1 MTTMQFA
8 SWAQTAVGN
17 ALGTGEGPDP
27 LPAARLTPGL
37 SLVHPDGHT
46 TPVIAPSTV
55 TMLGPEAVAGLDP
68 RVVVRTDPPAGAG
81 DVEDNYLV
89 SVDLQPVELPW
100 MFTPAH
106 PDAQHRLR
114 PWIVLVVV
122 EVSKSRLTSGVL
134 GQTLSAGVDELPDL
148 RDSWGWAHVQL
159 SAEPSQRVARLLCP
173 RRLAPTTRYLACIV
187 PSFIYDPVSRSYS
200 QAWTIEQG
208 DEAHLPVYYF
218 WEFGTGVTGDFEDL
232 VRRLGPAP
240 SDRTAKLGRLIVD
253 IQAPWAND
261 KPLHE
266 APTPAP
272 LAVPG
277 ALGIIAATHP
287 DPSLPPT
294 ALQDFVS
301 RLAAQCNAGRGLHE
315 DQAPGDTTP
324 YAVAPPIYGG
334 LHVNR
339 DSIPEDA
346 AMAIDWAD
354 ELNIQIPTRVA
365 AGLGTEYV
373 RAGQEWLM
381 ARAWEQAGAI
391 REANRRRAMGQ
402 LAAAVGE
409 SLHRKHVQHLN
420 PGETMSLAAPAAT
433 RTRPWTKEL
442 PFATAVAVSVMP
454 TAAAS
459 SAFARF
465 VRPGGPV
472 ARTAGVLSS
481 SVIERSLAGEIA
493 VPAAKSAPQFATDA
507 ERTQVE
513 PRDSALSTAS
523 TAERSV
529 TAATDLINLRALADT
544 ARVAG
549 LTNTADTLISQLDDL
564 PVNGEDVKTGK
575 LDRLRHS
582 VAAELNS
589 VIDGIATMRAELID
603 PASGHTGAAATAL
616 GVRLDPDL
624 VATALT
630 AALAPAHAIERR
642 LDAEVTVPEIFTI
655 GSSMS
660 PVMKYP
666 EFPAPMALALLS
678 FAPQWFLPGIEEF
691 PAESAALLEANS
703 AFIESF
709 LVGLS
714 QEFNRE
720 LLWREFPTD
729 MRGTPFRSF
738 WPRPDGGADIPPIH
752 TWTGGLGS
760 HLRVDTDSLAI
771 LLVRGTV
778 IRRFPNMLVAAAPVL
793 TATPGQ
799 LPDPDRNPAHWKP
812 PTFVIPLDE
821 QTIAY
826 AFAIAPDALRS
837 PPTPA
842 KPGFFFAFQEHSS
855 RPRFGFD
862 LSNPVFM
869 VWQDLDWKRVLAV
882 DPIQPSRG
890 FAVAGTSLVPSN
902 PGDTQ
907 WNRDSADIARIALQR
922 PFRMLIHSS
931 ELVRQ

>member
-8 SWAQTAVGN
+8 SWAQTVVGN

-37 SLVHPDGHT
+37 SLVHPDGHI
-46 TPVIAPSTV
+46 TPITAPSTV
-55 TMLGPEAVAGLDP
+55 TMLGPEGVAGLDP

-81 DVEDNYLV
+81 DVQDNYLV

-106 PDAQHRLR
+106 PNAHRLR

-134 GQTLSAGVDELPDL
+134 GQTLSVGVGELPDL

-173 RRLAPTTRYLACIV
+173 RRLAPTTRYLASIV
-187 PSFIYDPVSRSYS
+187 PSFTCDPASRSYS
-200 QAWTIEQG
+200 QAWNIGQAG
-208 DEAHLPVYYF
+208 EAHLPVYYS

-240 SDRTAKLGRLIVD
+240 ADRTAKLGRLIVD
-253 IQAPWAND
+253 IQTPWAND

-294 ALQDFVS
+294 VLRDFVS
-301 RLAAQCNAGRGLHE
+301 RLAAQCNAGTGLHE
-315 DQAPGDTTP
+315 DPAPGDTTP

-334 LHVNR
+334 LHANR
-339 DSIPEDA
+339 GSIPDDA
-346 AMAIDWAD
+346 AMATDWVD
-354 ELNIQIPTRVA
+354 DLNIHISTRVA
-365 AGLGTEYV
+365 AGLGAEYV
-373 RAGQEWLM
+373 RADQESLM
-381 ARAWEQAGAI
+381 ARAWEQVGAI
-391 REANRRRAMGQ
+391 REANRLRAMSQ

-409 SLHRKHVQHLN
+409 TLHRKHVQHLN
-420 PGETMSLAAPAAT
+420 PGETVLFAAPAAT
-433 RTRPWTKEL
+433 RTRPWAEEL

-454 TAAAS
+454 TATAS
-459 SAFARF
+459 PTFARF
-465 VRPGGPV
+465 VRPGGPI
-472 ARTAGVLSS
+472 ARAAGVLSS
-481 SVIERSLAGEIA
+481 SVIERSLAGRIA
-493 VPAAKSAPQFATDA
+493 APAAKSAPPFATTA
-507 ERTQVE
+507 ERTRVE
-513 PRDSALSTAS
+513 PRESPSSAAT

-529 TAATDLINLRALADT
+529 TAAGDLINLRALADT

-549 LTNTADTLISQLDDL
+549 LANTANTLIRQLDDL
-564 PVNGEDVKTGK
+564 PVDAADVKTGK

-582 VAAELNS
+582 IATELNT

-603 PASGHTGAAATAL
+603 PASGDTGAAATAL
-616 GVRLDPDL
+616 GVRLDPDR

-630 AALAPAHAIERR
+630 AALVPAPAIEHRV
-642 LDAEVTVPEIFTI
+642 DAEVVVPKNFSV
-655 GSSMS
+655 GSSMG
-660 PVMKYP
+660 PIMKYP

-678 FAPQWFLPGIEEF
+678 SAPQWFLPGIEEF
-691 PAESAALLEANS
+691 PAESVALLEANS

-714 QEFNRE
+714 HEFNRE

-729 MRGTPFRSF
+729 MRGTPFRCF
-738 WPRPDGGADIPPIH
+738 WPRPDGGADIPEIH
-752 TWTGGLGS
+752 TWTGSLGS
-760 HLRVDTDSLAI
+760 HLTLDTDSVAI

-778 IRRFPNMLVAAAPVL
+778 VRRFPNMLVAAAPVL

-799 LPDPDRNPAHWKP
+799 LPVPDQDPAHWKA
-812 PTFVIPLDE
+812 PTFVITIDE

-826 AFAIAPDALRS
+826 AFAIAPDVLRS

-842 KPGFFFAFQEHSS
+842 KPGFFFAFQEHSN

-862 LSNPVFM
+862 VSNEVFTR
-869 VWQDLDWKRVLAV
+869 WQDLDWKRVLAA
-882 DPIQPSRG
+882 DTIQPSRG
-890 FAVAGTSLVPSN
+890 FAVAGVNLAPIN
-902 PGDTQ
+902 PGDMQ
-907 WNRDSADIARIALQR
+907 WNRDSADIARIALQH